1 MMKKITV
8 IGSQGKRHQVLVPPS
23 YLGHV
28 PLRWKWSG
36 RKYHIAGLLAS
47 KVPVSHIA
55 ATGTPGIRSRTTVYG
70 WLHHPEF
77 ADYVDDLAK
86 ELYWHR
92 KVARIKLLKV
102 ITESLVK
109 KLMDG
114 LDDIEI
120 SNRTLKLM
128 VQGILRLAQLI
139 REEKGE

>member
-1 MMKKITV
+1 VAKAMIV
-8 IGSQGKRHQVLVPPS
+8 EGSKGQTYRVVVPAS

-28 PLRWKWSG
+28 PRRWKWSG
-36 RKYHIAGLLAS
+36 KKYHIAGMLAAQ
-47 KVPVSHIA
+47 VPVSHIA

-70 WLHHPEF
+70 WLYHPEF
-77 ADYVDDLAK
+77 AGYVDDLAK